1 MKKIFSGFSGFF
13 RISDEGKLKDAGRL
27 RSMGW
32 TVCDGGGLDGFG
44 HGGFWCGGWILTA
57 FLDYAG

>member
-1 MKKIFSGFSGFF
+1 M
-13 RISDEGKLKDAGRL
+13 A
-27 RSMGW
+27 W
-32 TVCDGGGLDGFG
+32 AVCDGDELDGFG